1 MKDKNRAV
9 SLVFCIFLIVSILLT
24 GIGIF
29 LLLSGSRFRQRA
41 VEVDAIINEI
51 QSYRDSGGD
60 YRHRVYVNYTY
71 GGNEYEN
78 IYLSEYSSNM
88 YEGKK
93 ITLLVDPDDPAKI
106 STGFITVFVGAIFA
120 GMGVIFGLIGIIPL
134 VMIKRRSAAKKKII
148 SSGSFLWGTVEHIDY
163 NTSYS
168 VNGQHPYVVYCTY
181 KDEYKDIVYRFKS
194 ENIWTNPE
202 YALSQGSTVRIYVDK
217 EDYSKYYVDVE
228 SVLQGKVINYT

>member
-1 MKDKNRAV
+1 
-9 SLVFCIFLIVSILLT
+9 
-24 GIGIF
+24 
-29 LLLSGSRFRQRA
+29 
-41 VEVDAIINEI
+41 
-51 QSYRDSGGD
+51 
-60 YRHRVYVNYTY
+60 
-71 GGNEYEN
+71 
-78 IYLSEYSSNM
+78 M

-93 ITLLVDPDDPAKI
+93 ITLLVDPDDPAKV

-134 VMIKRRSAAKKKII
+134 VMIKRRSATKKKII
-148 SSGSFLWGTVEHIDY
+148 ASGNFLWGTVVHIDY

-202 YALSQGSTVRIYVDK
+202 YALSQGSTVCIYVDK

-228 SVLQGKVINYT
+228 SVLQGKVIDYT